1 MLAVCLSQFSRK
13 ASDRERISANLLNLH
28 WKLTVSWV
36 SRSYWGEKW
45 LQSLLLTETSFWL
58 TWLTAEKYPD
68 LEGMLRYRP
77 VFYTAYLILL
87 LHYRLP
93 HSLSFW
99 KVFFL
104 WLVDLLSWF
113 FLWTCISLFLIAEKV
128 ENRNWQVIIFGL
140 LPKERPSF
148 WL

>member
-13 ASDRERISANLLNLH
+13 VSDRERISANLLNLH

-45 LQSLLLTETSFWL
+45 LQSMLLTETSFWL

-77 VFYTAYLILL
+77 VFYTAHLILL

>member
-1 MLAVCLSQFSRK
+1 MLAVCLSQFSGK

>member
-13 ASDRERISANLLNLH
+13 VSDRERISANLLNLH

-45 LQSLLLTETSFWL
+45 LQSMLLTETSFWL

-140 LPKERPSF
+140 LPRERPSF

>member
-13 ASDRERISANLLNLH
+13 VSDRERISANLLNLH

>member
-1 MLAVCLSQFSRK
+1 MLAVCLSQFSGK

-45 LQSLLLTETSFWL
+45 LQSMLLTETSFWL

>member
-13 ASDRERISANLLNLH
+13 VSDRERISANLLNLH

-45 LQSLLLTETSFWL
+45 LQSMLLTETSFWL